1 MKLVNIGFGNMIN
14 AARIIAIVSP
24 ESAPIKR
31 MISDAKEK
39 GSLIDATHGRK
50 TRAVIIAD
58 SDHIILSY
66 LQAEKLG
73 ERFNGQASDISG
85 EESIDV

>member
-14 AARIIAIVSP
+14 ASRIIAIVSP

-31 MISDAKEK
+31 MIGDAKDK
-39 GSLIDATHGRK
+39 GMLIDATHGRK

-73 ERFNGQASDISG
+73 DRFNGQASDITG

>member
-14 AARIIAIVSP
+14 ASRVIAIVSP
-24 ESAPIKR
+24 ESAPVKR
-31 MISDAKEK
+31 MVQEAKDK
-39 GSLIDATHGRK
+39 SMLIDATHGRK
-50 TRAVIIAD
+50 TRAVMIAD

-73 ERFNGQASDISG
+73 ERFNGGASDEGVSV
-85 EESIDV
+85 DV

>member
-14 AARIIAIVSP
+14 ASRVIAIVSP

-31 MISDAKEK
+31 MIQDAKEK
-39 GSLIDATHGRK
+39 GMLIDATHGRK
-50 TRAVIIAD
+50 TRAVLLAD

-73 ERFNGQASDISG
+73 ERFNGSVSSD
-85 EESIDV
+85 EEVSVDV

>member
-14 AARIIAIVSP
+14 ASRVIAIVSP

-31 MISDAKEK
+31 MILDSKEK
-39 GSLIDATHGRK
+39 GMLIDATHGRK

-73 ERFNGQASDISG
+73 ERFNNESG
-85 EESIDV
+85 EDSVDV

>member
-14 AARIIAIVSP
+14 ASRIIAIVSP

-31 MISDAKEK
+31 MIGDAKDK
-39 GSLIDATHGRK
+39 GMLIDATHGRK

-73 ERFNGQASDISG
+73 ERFNGQASDITG